1 MNFFNIFLFPFLG
14 NLKSESYP
22 DKLSAEDEERYL
34 NSFKNGSREARDKLI
49 LHNLRLVA
57 HIVKKYESTNES
69 KDDLLSIG
77 AIGLIKGVD
86 TYKFDNNNKISTY
99 LARCIENEILMHLRS
114 NKNKNNNLC
123 LNQEIKNEKDGNEI
137 KLIDLIS
144 DDSKPILDKLIEEEK
159 IKALNKAL
167 RVLDDF
173 ELDII
178 SRRYGIN
185 GRKLETQK
193 EIAKSI
199 GISRS
204 YVSRI
209 EKRALMKL
217 FLELKE

>member
-22 DKLSAEDEERYL
+22 DKLSSEDEERYL
-34 NSFKNGSREARDKLI
+34 NNFKNGSREARDKLI

-123 LNQEIKNEKDGNEI
+123 LNQELKNEKDGNEI

>member
-22 DKLSAEDEERYL
+22 DKLSSEDEERYL
-34 NSFKNGSREARDKLI
+34 NNFKNGSREARDKLI

>member
-114 NKNKNNNLC
+114 TKNKNNNLC

-167 RVLDDF
+167 RVLDEN

>member
-167 RVLDDF
+167 RVLDEN